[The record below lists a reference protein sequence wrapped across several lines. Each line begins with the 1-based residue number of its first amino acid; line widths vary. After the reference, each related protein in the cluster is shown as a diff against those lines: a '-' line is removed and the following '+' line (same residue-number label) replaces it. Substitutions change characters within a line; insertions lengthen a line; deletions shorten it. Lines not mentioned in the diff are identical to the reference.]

1 MRDLHS
7 RITRHDSTFYD
18 VAGAVAR
25 GHVASKAGEK
35 TAVLVKDAL
44 LQVADSQT
52 MALSAALCFERTLL
66 VISEVGPHLDTVL
79 LPARRLPESN
89 SPEHSL

>member
-1 MRDLHS
+1 MRDLHL
-7 RITRHDSTFYD
+7 RITRHDSTFSD

-35 TAVLVKDAL
+35 QQYLKDAL

-52 MALSAALCFERTLL
+52 MALSAALCFERTLPF
-66 VISEVGPHLDTVL
+66 ISEVGPHLDTVL
-79 LPARRLPESN
+79 LPARRLPDAN
-89 SPEHSL
+89 GPEHSL